1 MEHVKLSTDNPCAPR
16 KSRFPPRDCVRKG
29 CGQTFLPAT
38 WNQTCCQAPECLRE
52 VRNWQARKRQQK
64 RRERPRVRAAEASAA
79 KAKRQRRKQEKS
91 VPIESPTAIVPTVS
105 PLAECASLRSTRHS
119 GPICDRVGCY
129 DPPRVTPQCDA
140 AYCSHECRDVMRR
153 VRDRERKYFWRR
165 TAIGRLKCGMLAGRR
180 RNARQSAAAASF
192 SGHPYEPVVARAVGV
207 HPHGPPPEATV
218 GCGDRKEDL
227 CHDIKNSEATVASQS
242 RPPPT

>member
-1 MEHVKLSTDNPCAPR
+1 VEHVKLSTDNPCAPR

-79 KAKRQRRKQEKS
+79 KAKRQRRKLEKS

-105 PLAECASLRSTRHS
+105 PLAECASLRSTRYS

-129 DPPRVTPQCDA
+129 DPPRVTQQCDA

-165 TAIGRLKCGMLAGRR
+165 TAIGRLKCD
-180 RNARQSAAAASF
+180 AS
-192 SGHPYEPVVARAVGV
+192 SHPASVTGSISPDAVGICFQGRAREPARPSDEDV
-207 HPHGPPPEATV
+207 VPKLSAERCRASNLPLAQTSVLWQPPQMTGHSIPAW
-218 GCGDRKEDL
+218 
-227 CHDIKNSEATVASQS
+227 
-242 RPPPT
+242 